1 MAVKI
6 NKIFLLFV
14 LILSAVLVSIFAVPT
29 YNSYASILIDGIEY
43 STVLEDLQSDS
54 SFNVESYPLNE
65 KDYSLQVIQIAE
77 SENKE
82 LFIYTYQ
89 PSGEIGNLTATS
101 INISTGIEDNLSYKN
116 YKLSLLNSSGTLYKY
131 KVEDFVVK
139 DDALRYYDI
148 SSIFRKWN
156 GDIDEDTGNDTEIT
170 EVAYEV
176 AKLYT
181 AVTVDGVVSYSCE
194 ETAVVD
200 ITDEYLSFIR
210 YTTPLNWTGNACD
223 SHFVAF
229 STNYEIDRLYEIQ
242 ISYITRTYKKTTDTG
257 ILTGGVEIGIGPT
270 TTYEYGEEIPH
281 NETYYADDEVEV
293 DVGLIF
299 QTKYTWNR
307 IQTVD
312 EFLEDKDLTST
323 ALKNIREKQFVLNF
337 YESEYQEWADSVGAV
352 AVKEYETG
360 TRVRDMTILR
370 LKFETNG
377 VTYNLGVINNK
388 YNSSDTPAN
397 VQRNPLQDLLSIIF
411 ACLLFIVLLVIIWPF
426 LPAILSFVWKVICFP
441 FKLIKSIFKK
451 KDKK

>member
-54 SFNVESYPLNE
+54 SFNVESYPLKE

-101 INISTGIEDNLSYKN
+101 INISTGIEENLNYKN

-131 KVEDFVVK
+131 KVKDFVVK

-148 SSIFRKWN
+148 SSIFRNWN
-156 GDIDEDTGNDTEIT
+156 GNIDEETENDNEIT
-170 EVAYEV
+170 EVPYEV

-181 AVTVDGVVSYSCE
+181 AVTVNGIVSYTCKD
-194 ETAVVD
+194 TD
-200 ITDEYLSFIR
+200 IIEVIGKYAGFLRYNNSVIFNSTWTD
-210 YTTPLNWTGNACD
+210 A
-223 SHFVAF
+223 HFVAF
-229 STNYEIDRLYEIQ
+229 STNYEIDNLIEAKVSYVETLYKRVGNGLFQESTTEIL
-242 ISYITRTYKKTTDTG
+242 D
-257 ILTGGVEIGIGPT
+257 GPYDREVSFT
-270 TTYEYGEEIPH
+270 
-281 NETYYADDEVEV
+281 ADDEGDLLVNNSW
-293 DVGLIF
+293 F
-299 QTKYTWNR
+299 PHNYSFKR
-307 IQTVD
+307 IISVS
-312 EFLEDKDLTST
+312 EFKEIEDLTSS
-323 ALKNIREKQFVLNF
+323 ASENLEGMQWVLRFAETERKGGYDNTT
-337 YESEYQEWADSVGAV
+337 DGATWYDV
-352 AVKEYETG
+352 SNV
-360 TRVRDMTILR
+360 TILM

-377 VTYNLGVINNK
+377 VVYNLGVVDNK
-388 YNSSDTPAN
+388 QSGDDVPDN
-397 VQRNPLQDLLSIIF
+397 VIIYPWLEQLLIILSII
-411 ACLLFIVLLVIIWPF
+411 LGIIVIVLFFPVIKF
-426 LPAILSFVWKVICFP
+426 LIVCLWNLLSFP

-451 KDKK
+451 RDKK